1 MCCVLMSVCWGFS
14 SLFSL
19 SMITDFVKEEMEME
33 WQWNK
38 IEHMNSREEEEA
50 GVVPFART
58 QHTMHTWSGVNDQ
71 GVNTPFLVLF
81 GGYGAGSAGS
91 IMTAGSHRYNDVH
104 LFDLGTQLW
113 SKVKVNKGSP
123 PSQVSRQV
131 SCVFRDQLIVFGG
144 YAYNPSGSRDSLHMF
159 DLLNG
164 EWKQI
169 DTSGF
174 SGYPS
179 PRYSAAG
186 CLLRGSLYLCGGV
199 PSNYNIDSKQTM
211 GMFKLEME
219 HWAADWSEETHYQW
233 PREFRETA
241 KAWMMVSQSDENMYP
256 LYDDS
261 DLDYPIYTLPYELR
275 IRVVEQLAN
284 IWFQ

>member
-1 MCCVLMSVCWGFS
+1 
-14 SLFSL
+14 
-19 SMITDFVKEEMEME
+19 
-33 WQWNK
+33 
-38 IEHMNSREEEEA
+38 
-50 GVVPFART
+50 
-58 QHTMHTWSGVNDQ
+58 
-71 GVNTPFLVLF
+71 
-81 GGYGAGSAGS
+81 
-91 IMTAGSHRYNDVH
+91 
-104 LFDLGTQLW
+104 
-113 SKVKVNKGSP
+113 
-123 PSQVSRQV
+123 
-131 SCVFRDQLIVFGG
+131 
-144 YAYNPSGSRDSLHMF
+144 MF